1 MPILWIARTCLSVCA
16 VVDVS
21 LLNQRKR
28 RYNNQLSEIE
38 RCPSETL
45 DEVAFHTESLAKSQR
60 SAILSVFPQ

>member
-1 MPILWIARTCLSVCA
+1 